1 MLLVVGAMMFIALL
15 EAVALTFSCTDADKF
30 DLIDSEKSIQSNFF
44 NSDNE
49 GFLSI
54 NDCNLSDVRSM
65 IGGLN

>member
-15 EAVALTFSCTDADKF
+15 EVVALMFSCADADKF

>member
-15 EAVALTFSCTDADKF
+15 EAVALMFSCTDANKF